1 MSASKE
7 LSSQLT
13 RSVAQ
18 LPGWGL
24 LLVTVYVVLRLLSL
38 PTSGQVFLGRI
49 PLSAEVVAAGVT
61 LFTYLLGDLVDQVVY
76 DGAERKW
83 HPDVERTRFLVCREQ
98 LHVWEGSYHVMKHL
112 ALAAGA
118 FQSFRIH
125 WFSELAKWLRSL
137 ILPGVVVAG
146 VLVCRRHYDWAV
158 VIGMSAVVCLPAF
171 IWLKAGHKR
180 NLYRLASRL
189 AGTGKMRSEDQGN
202 TRMFF
207 WDGIFVAAAVR
218 VSPEELDKRFP
229 AGGNHAG
236 V

>member
-7 LSSQLT
+7 LSTQLT
-13 RSVAQ
+13 KSVAQ

-38 PTSGQVFLGRI
+38 PTSGPVFLGRI

-61 LFTYLLGDLVDQVVY
+61 LLTYLVGDLLDQVVY
-76 DGAERKW
+76 DRAERKW
-83 HPDVERTRFLVCREQ
+83 HPDVERTRFFACRKY

-112 ALAAGA
+112 AVAAGA
-118 FQSFRIH
+118 WQSFRIH

-146 VLVCRRHYDWAV
+146 VLVFRRHYDWAV
-158 VIGMSAVVCLPAF
+158 VIGMSAVASLPAF

-180 NLYRLASRL
+180 NLYRLPSRL
-189 AGTGKMRSEDQGN
+189 AGTGKMRSEDQGEV
-202 TRMFF
+202 RMFF
-207 WDGIFVAAAVR
+207 WDGIFVAAAIR
-218 VSPEELDKRFP
+218 VAPEELDQRIP
-229 AGGNHAG
+229 VWG
-236 V
+236 